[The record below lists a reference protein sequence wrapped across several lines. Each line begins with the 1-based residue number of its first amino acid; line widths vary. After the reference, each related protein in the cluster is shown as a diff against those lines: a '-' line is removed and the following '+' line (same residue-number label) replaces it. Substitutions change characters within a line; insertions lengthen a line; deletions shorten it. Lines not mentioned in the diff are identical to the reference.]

1 MPRETLRGKGGCTG
15 VARGRAK
22 LAMGRGLSVWVLEAP
37 DGFGDAGIHAHHAI
51 QLTACL
57 DGELMITDGDTRVV
71 AAGIAVAADAPHR
84 FEARGLIAFLFVEPE
99 SAAGRAITRQ
109 LFVDAPIAALPSGAC
124 GGALGP
130 LRTTFTDGLMADD
143 LLASGQAAVDHFA
156 PDRPGPPTDPR
167 VLKIIDRANAH
178 LDQPLT
184 LVGESAR
191 VFLSPSR
198 LRHLFVEQTG
208 LAFKTYILWLR
219 LTRALSSY
227 ANGANL
233 TEAAHAAGFA
243 DSAHFSRT
251 FKRTFGL
258 PATTLERL

>member
-1 MPRETLRGKGGCTG
+1 MRGKGGCTG

-124 GGALGP
+124 GGCFL
-130 LRTTFTDGLMADD
+130 
-143 LLASGQAAVDHFA
+143 
-156 PDRPGPPTDPR
+156 PR
-167 VLKIIDRANAH
+167 R
-178 LDQPLT
+178 
-184 LVGESAR
+184 
-191 VFLSPSR
+191 
-198 LRHLFVEQTG
+198 
-208 LAFKTYILWLR
+208 
-219 LTRALSSY
+219 
-227 ANGANL
+227 
-233 TEAAHAAGFA
+233 
-243 DSAHFSRT
+243 SRT
-251 FKRTFGL
+251 SKPRSRSC
-258 PATTLERL
+258 RLAP